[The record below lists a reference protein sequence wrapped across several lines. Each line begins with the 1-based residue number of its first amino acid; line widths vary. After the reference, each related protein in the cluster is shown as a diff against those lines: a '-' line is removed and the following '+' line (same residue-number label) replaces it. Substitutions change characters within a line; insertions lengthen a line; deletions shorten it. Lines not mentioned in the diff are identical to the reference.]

1 MLKRKAS
8 NSLLKAWV
16 IFKGVKSYQN
26 TIMMVDGKSLEKLQN
41 DLIKADKE
49 IAELRD
55 RVEELDKK
63 MKWTE
68 SLDQEKLKHLL
79 DAISNPNVN
88 K

>member
-1 MLKRKAS
+1 
-8 NSLLKAWV
+8 
-16 IFKGVKSYQN
+16 
-26 TIMMVDGKSLEKLQN
+26 MMVDGKSLEKLQN

>member
-1 MLKRKAS
+1 
-8 NSLLKAWV
+8 
-16 IFKGVKSYQN
+16 
-26 TIMMVDGKSLEKLQN
+26 MMVDGKSLEKLQN

-68 SLDQEKLKHLL
+68 SLDQ
-79 DAISNPNVN
+79 
-88 K
+88 